1 MPSNKI
7 FAYPNCPI
15 NIPTINMSNT
25 PQTAFRFKA
34 KNIFLTYPNCT
45 LHKNDVSTQLKVIL
59 HHHNITYILV
69 CQETHASGEPHVH
82 AMIQLD
88 KQFETRNCRFFDIY
102 LGPTHPE
109 QGPTVR
115 YHPNIEPLHSPAASQ
130 KYLKKSGNFY
140 EDGTFNN
147 KKRSPS
153 KNPNAIW
160 KDILDTSTTVQD
172 FLEKVKEQRPQDF
185 VLRWPAISSFAN
197 DHYKRVVEPF
207 FPAFTEFNNLPP
219 HIQEWAN
226 DNILFDPENKP
237 NRPISLYIC
246 GPSRSGKTCW
256 ARSLGLHNYF
266 TGQLKFHDYNDH
278 ALYNVID
285 DIHYTKISTEIM
297 KSLVGC
303 QQNVTVNIKYKP
315 DRTIKGGIPTII
327 LCNPDMD
334 WLSTMSEH
342 VKTWWDKNVITFYM
356 NDNDSFF

>member
-15 NIPTINMSNT
+15 NIPTISMSNT

-34 KNIFLTYPNCT
+34 KNIFLTYPNCP

-109 QGPTVR
+109 QGPTAR

-160 KDILDTSTTVQD
+160 KDILDTCTTVQD

-226 DNILFDPENKP
+226 DNILFVSKTFIHCELCFNCSTKTRFETENT
-237 NRPISLYIC
+237 ISL
-246 GPSRSGKTCW
+246 
-256 ARSLGLHNYF
+256 LHHYYCDDTACRTPRTSP
-266 TGQLKFHDYNDH
+266 TGQYP
-278 ALYNVID
+278 
-285 DIHYTKISTEIM
+285 STSAGHPDLG
-297 KSLVGC
+297 KHVG
-303 QQNVTVNIKYKP
+303 P
-315 DRTIKGGIPTII
+315 D
-327 LCNPDMD
+327 L
-334 WLSTMSEH
+334 
-342 VKTWWDKNVITFYM
+342 
-356 NDNDSFF
+356 